1 MSYRAPV
8 SDMLSTMRH
17 VAGLDRLIADGLA
30 PELDGG
36 MAEAVLDEAAKFAAD
51 VIAPLNRVGDLNGSK
66 LKDGA
71 VTTPPG
77 WKEAYKAWA
86 EAGWNALPAPEA
98 YGGQGLPTLLQSAC
112 IEMWNSAAF
121 AFALGPLLT
130 VGAIE
135 AIHAHGSDH
144 LKETYLAK
152 LVSGEWMGTMNLT
165 EPQAGSDLNAL
176 RSKAE
181 RVGDGTYR
189 ITGQKI
195 FITYGEHD
203 LTENII
209 HLVLARLPD
218 APPGTRGISL
228 FLVPKFL
235 VDADGSLG
243 AHNDLRCSGIE
254 HKLGIHASPTCSMA
268 FGDNDGAIGW
278 LIGEENRGLACMFTM
293 MNNARLNVALQG
305 VAIAERAYQQAVAF
319 AHERKQGAA
328 LDAPKGA
335 PMSPIIVH
343 PDVRRMLMDMRA
355 KTQGARAISYQVA
368 EALDRSH
375 RETDEARRKAAS
387 ERAAVLTPIAKAY
400 ATDIGID
407 VASTGVQVHG
417 GMGFV
422 EETGAAQHLRDARIA
437 AIYEGTNGIQAI
449 DLVTRKLP
457 LSQGDAVHA
466 LIAEMRGIVAEVER
480 ANNPGFGHAAARLGA
495 AVDSLERAT
504 EWMLGAIGNKPADA
518 LAGATPYLKLFA
530 LAQGGTGLA
539 KKALATRSEAESTA
553 DLATARF
560 YAECIATE
568 APALELAVTEGAGAI
583 ADAAAV
589 FAA

>member
-30 PELDGG
+30 PELEGG
-36 MAEAVLDEAAKFAAD
+36 VAEAVLDEAARFAND
-51 VIAPLNRVGDLNGSK
+51 VIAPLNRVGDLTGSK

-98 YGGQGLPTLLQSAC
+98 YGGQGLPALLQSAC

-135 AIHAHGSDH
+135 ALHAHGSDH

-228 FLVPKFL
+228 FLVPKFM
-235 VDADGSLG
+235 VNADGSLG

-268 FGDNDGAIGW
+268 FGDDDGAIGW

-305 VAIAERAYQQAVAF
+305 VAIAERAYQQALAF

-375 RETDEARRKAAS
+375 RETDEGKRKAAS
-387 ERAAVLTPIAKAY
+387 ERAAILTPIAKAY

-417 GMGFV
+417 GMGFI

-457 LSQGDAVHA
+457 LSGGDAVHA
-466 LIAEMRGIVAEVER
+466 LINEMRGIVSEVER
-480 ANNPGFGHAAARLGA
+480 ANNPGFGHAAARLGV
-495 AVDSLERAT
+495 AVDSLEKAT
-504 EWMLGAIGNKPADA
+504 EWMLGALGSKPADA

-539 KKALATRSEAESTA
+539 RKALATRSEADGTA